1 MVQSAAAAAPPARA
15 ARQLAPHRLLRHLQ
29 RWGSLA
35 FGDYVDA
42 LAAQADEALAAAAP
56 EERAAA
62 EALVVRVCHLE
73 NGFWGMAFEGA
84 ATE

>member
-1 MVQSAAAAAPPARA
+1 M
-15 ARQLAPHRLLRHLQ
+15 Q

-42 LAAQADEALAAAAP
+42 LAAQADEALTAAGA
-56 EERAAA
+56 EERQAA
-62 EALVVRVCHLE
+62 EALVVEVCRLE
-73 NGFWGMAFEGA
+73 RAFWGMAFEGA